1 MASIFSDCLVQK
13 LNIMKKEELI
23 KLCDNW
29 IVSEYVPETEDDEEI
44 PAGLKL
50 AGLMLEHSG
59 RYSLTIKSKDFFP
72 DEFNK
77 VYKNEDDKYVSSL
90 YTILTSP
97 DENYY
102 FGELELK
109 SRHAYDVALL
119 NQALRNQDAIDDISN
134 VFAVIFDA
142 IGKRDYI
149 ALDKALIA
157 SGVTIQ
163 ADGSMTIDDIPD
175 IVGEFTVFPIN

>member
-1 MASIFSDCLVQK
+1 
-13 LNIMKKEELI
+13 MKKEELI

-29 IVSEYVPETEDDEEI
+29 IVSEYVPETEEDEEI

-50 AGLMLEHSG
+50 AGLTLEHSG

-77 VYKNEDDKYVSSL
+77 VYRNEDDEYVSNL
-90 YTILTSP
+90 YAILTSP

-109 SRHAYDVALL
+109 SKHAYDVALL
-119 NQALRNQDAIDDISN
+119 NEALRNQGSIDGIADA
-134 VFAVIFDA
+134 FAIIFDA

-157 SGVTIQ
+157 SGVIIQ
-163 ADGSMTIDDIPD
+163 DDGSMTINDIPN

>member
-1 MASIFSDCLVQK
+1 
-13 LNIMKKEELI
+13 MKKEELI

-29 IVSEYVPETEDDEEI
+29 IVSEYVPETEEDEEI
-44 PAGLKL
+44 PAGLKRV
-50 AGLMLEHSG
+50 GLNLEHIG

-77 VYKNEDDKYVSSL
+77 SYKDKDDRPVSGL
-90 YTILTSP
+90 YLTLISP

-102 FGELELK
+102 FGELKLE
-109 SRHAYDVALL
+109 SRPAYDVALL
-119 NQALRNQDAIDDISN
+119 NEALRNQESIDGISDTFAI
-134 VFAVIFDA
+134 IFDT

-157 SGVTIQ
+157 SGVIIE

-175 IVGEFTVFPIN
+175 IVGKFTVFPIN